1 MRKTLVFGAF
11 LLSTVACQRTP
22 ASTAQSSYIDESKIK
37 KDAMC
42 TMDYKPV
49 CGCDGKTYGNACQAS
64 NAGVTSFTEGECAQK
79 TSN

>member
-1 MRKTLVFGAF
+1 MRQILVVGAF
-11 LLSTVACQRTP
+11 LLSAGACQRTAAP
-22 ASTAQSSYIDESKIK
+22 TTQSSCIDESKIR

-79 TSN
+79 SSN